1 MGLLNVNNVPLNV
14 EIADTPAKRARGLMH
29 RRGLAPDSGMLFVF
43 KKPQKLS
50 FWMKDTKIPLS
61 IAFLSEIGQVLDIK
75 DMEPGSLHSVASD
88 HPAKYALEVNRGW
101 FKKPD
106 CRVGDH
112 IVGTP
117 LI

>member
-61 IAFLSEIGQVLDIK
+61 IAFLFISNSLSIKEDKSENTLFNTNI
-75 DMEPGSLHSVASD
+75 PSS
-88 HPAKYALEVNRGW
+88 
-101 FKKPD
+101 
-106 CRVGDH
+106 
-112 IVGTP
+112 
-117 LI
+117 